1 MGVYCV
7 TGAASGLGRALTER
21 LKSDGHQVI
30 AVDLHSVEIA
40 ADLSSPGGRAAA
52 VAGVLDRCNGV
63 LDGLVPCAGIGPQHP
78 SEKIVAINYFGA
90 IALLD
95 GLTDALAADAGGG
108 AHAGGGV
115 AAGAAVMICS
125 NATTLTPGANGKLA
139 QACIDGDEPLAL
151 AIASDTSSAVA
162 YAASKVAIARAMRRR
177 ARSLGERGVR
187 VNAVAPGPFMTPL
200 LQEGLDDPATSDL
213 IRALPIPLGRMGE
226 PDEIADVVA
235 WLLYDGSRYVHGG
248 TLFVDGGIDAMLSP
262 DRFP

>member
-1 MGVYCV
+1 VGVYCV

-52 VAGVLDRCNGV
+52 VSGVLDRCGGV

-95 GLTDALAADAGGG
+95 GLTDALAADAGD
-108 AHAGGGV
+108 GV
-115 AAGAAVMICS
+115 GAGAAVMICS
-125 NATTLTPGANGKLA
+125 NATTLTPGANGKLT
-139 QACIDGDEPLAL
+139 QACIDGGEPAAL
-151 AIASDTSSAVA
+151 AIAFDTSSAVA

-213 IRALPIPLGRMGE
+213 IQALPIPLGRMGE
-226 PDEIADVVA
+226 PDDIADVVA
-235 WLLYDGSRYVHGG
+235 WLLYDGSRYVHGS